1 MKITNQKL
9 KQIIKEEL
17 ASMLEQAPT
26 GQAMVYF
33 DPSGNIELQRVTKT
47 GGNLN
52 LPKSLLPQDLYNYL
66 RKLSL
71 QKYGERGMGQKA
83 AQYLANSLSKKGY
96 REEASSIDI
105 DKLSQAF
112 ISR

>member
-1 MKITNQKL
+1 MKITNQQL

-17 ASMLEQAPT
+17 EAALEEAPT
-26 GQAMVYF
+26 GQSIVYF
-33 DPSGNIELQRVTKT
+33 DPSGNVELQRVTNT
-47 GGNLN
+47 GGSLN

-66 RKLSL
+66 RNLSL
-71 QKYGERGMGQKA
+71 QKNEGRPMGKKA
-83 AQYLANSLSKKGY
+83 AQYLANSLAKKGY
-96 REEASSIDI
+96 REEANSIDI

>member
-1 MKITNQKL
+1 MKITNEKL

-17 ASMLEQAPT
+17 ASILEQAPT
-26 GQAMVYF
+26 RNAIVYF
-33 DPSGNIELQRVTKT
+33 DPSGNVELQRVTNT

-71 QKYGERGMGQKA
+71 HKYGERGMGPNA
-83 AQYLANSLSKKGY
+83 AQYLVDSLSKKGY
-96 REEASSIDI
+96 REEANSIDI